1 MDGIKLDLIETK
13 AEGPV
18 ADVREDAY
26 HKLNRTQRDDKRGR
40 MRIKYMCIDLGKYKD
55 PKGRRGELLHPAVE
69 LVYWRFSTAML
80 TALEEW
86 SRAVNRVL
94 HYSTE
99 CLLPKS
105 AVSDEE
111 ERSASISKKSPE
123 KENENSSAK
132 ENDKELDGT
141 TLEHNHDPGEN
152 IEEKQ
157 DLPKRRCIP
166 RDYEQAIACAIT
178 THMPVQP

>member
-55 PKGRRGELLHPAVE
+55 PKGRRGELLDPAVE

-80 TALEEW
+80 TLALSAFSPTQLCPMRRRHQQVSAKDLRKTKMKIARQRRMIRSWMGLLW
-86 SRAVNRVL
+86 STTMIREKIL
-94 HYSTE
+94 
-99 CLLPKS
+99 
-105 AVSDEE
+105 
-111 ERSASISKKSPE
+111 KKSKIYQREGVFPVTMN
-123 KENENSSAK
+123 KQFHQKN
-132 ENDKELDGT
+132 
-141 TLEHNHDPGEN
+141 N
-152 IEEKQ
+152 ILQKQ
-157 DLPKRRCIP
+157 
-166 RDYEQAIACAIT
+166 
-178 THMPVQP
+178 